1 MLNAITNAANKF
13 VSYFYRCRMGFF
25 IVAVWVSILL
35 VAAALGDDDSEPPA
49 EPQNVLDYV
58 NSANTTWKVIKLFSR
73 R

>member
-1 MLNAITNAANKF
+1 MA
-13 VSYFYRCRMGFF
+13 FF
-25 IVAVWVSILL
+25 IVAVWISSLL
-35 VAAALGDDDSEPPA
+35 VAAASGDEDSEPLA